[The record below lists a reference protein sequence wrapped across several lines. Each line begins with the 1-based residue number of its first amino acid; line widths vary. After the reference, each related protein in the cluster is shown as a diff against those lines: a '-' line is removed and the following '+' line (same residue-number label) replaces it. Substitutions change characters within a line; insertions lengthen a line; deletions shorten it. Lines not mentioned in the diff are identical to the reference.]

1 MGMNRPNGAD
11 PRRSRNPQGG
21 NPDMRTHPAPDGQR
35 PKPVRNASPN
45 PPRQSAQRGTLGA
58 QKSTAPTGKRILQ
71 KPIKK
76 KKPQSRSMP
85 KAPERKPQQNPR
97 RTKPAPQPKAPE
109 RKAQSPR
116 PEISKKASAAA
127 AKAMN
132 TKHAAPT
139 RQHYRGGNYILYYLL
154 FALIVI
160 VVLIILANTVLFNC
174 KEIEVVGMSRYL
186 PDQVIDASKI
196 RKGDNLLHIDK
207 NEAAEKIVKELAYV
221 DAAQVEKS
229 FPTKIVI
236 TVTESEKW
244 FCISQFGVNAI
255 ISRGG
260 KILEKG
266 SPGDLPVITGYEAES
281 LETGTRLASKVEGKQ
296 SIPEEILN
304 AADKAGVTGIDSI
317 DMTDRYSIKV
327 LIDGRITLELGP
339 VTKIDSKMAGAYKLI
354 TNEIPP
360 SENVTVLL
368 TNPEKI
374 AVRPNQPNEPIEPVE
389 PSQSEPTSSTPES
402 STTSE

>member
-1 MGMNRPNGAD
+1 MNRPNGTN
-11 PRRSRNPQGG
+11 PRRSQDPQGG
-21 NPDMRTHPAPDGQR
+21 NPNMRTPSARNGQR
-35 PKPVRNASPN
+35 SSAQNASPN
-45 PPRQSAQRGTLGA
+45 ASQNVPRRASEFSQSSEAQRRSAQPRRGTAGA
-58 QKSTAPTGKRILQ
+58 QKPTEKRLLQ
-71 KPIKK
+71 KPKNQKK
-76 KKPQSRSMP
+76 QQTRSVP
-85 KAPERKPQQNPR
+85 KARERKPQPNI
-97 RTKPAPQPKAPE
+97 PKREA
-109 RKAQSPR
+109 RSPK
-116 PEISKKASAAA
+116 PEINKKASAAA

-132 TKHAAPT
+132 TKHATPA
-139 RQHYRGGNYILYYLL
+139 RQRYRGGNYILYYLM

-160 VVLIILANTVLFNC
+160 IVLIILANTVLFNC
-174 KEIEVVGMSRYL
+174 KEIEVVGTSRYL

-207 NEAAEKIVKELAYV
+207 DETAERIVKELAYV
-221 DAAQVEKS
+221 DAALVEKS

-266 SPGDLPVITGYEAES
+266 LPGDLPVVTGYEAES
-281 LETGTRLASKVEGKQ
+281 LETGARLTSKVEGKQ

-327 LIDGRITLELGP
+327 LVDGRITLELGP
-339 VTKIDSKMAGAYKLI
+339 ITKIDSKMAGAYKLI
-354 TNEIPP
+354 TEEIPP
-360 SENVTVLL
+360 SESVTMLL

-374 AVRPNQPNEPIEPVE
+374 AVHTNQPNEPIDT
-389 PSQSEPTSSTPES
+389 SQPESISSVPES
-402 STTSE
+402 SAPAE